1 MTNTY
6 TIDIFNALGFP
17 KAMNK
22 DFNNSNDLKDFTMKD
37 IVEQYKEDLKD
48 YGLKVNLNDHK
59 IVISLCS
66 VDRSFDSFCSS
77 CSFHISA
84 GSSSPT
90 AGLRVRMIK
99 NIKKNINLLK
109 CDKLIITNF
118 LFDSFRWCGKI
129 YSIKQKYSYKEN

>member
-66 VDRSFDSFCSS
+66 V
-77 CSFHISA
+77 
-84 GSSSPT
+84 
-90 AGLRVRMIK
+90 LRENIDNSIK
-99 NIKKNINLLK
+99 ELLK
-109 CDKLIITNF
+109 NDNNLDTEYITKTINNF
-118 LFDSFRWCGKI
+118 NQKGAKHE
-129 YSIKQKYSYKEN
+129 SI